1 MVHILRDLPRTKQ
14 RRLRGIMLYLHSLKD
29 AEEVF
34 KALSTPMRL
43 RIMELI
49 YEKEMSMNDLA
60 EALALTNS
68 AISLHVGKLES
79 AGLVTIRT
87 TSGKRGIMKIVQ
99 PVYSR
104 MIVDMAPQTK
114 PRHCYQDDIAVGHY
128 TSCDVH
134 PTCGLATST
143 NIIGEL
149 DDPRVFSYP
158 ERFRAGILWIGYGSI
173 TYNLPNR
180 LSAGQTLQEL
190 QISFEISSEC
200 PEVNEDYPSDI
211 YFEINGIPLGKWIS
225 PGDYGLRK
233 GILSPFWWPELLN
246 QYGLLKTLI
255 INGEGTFIDGT
266 HRISK
271 TTIADLHIDYNS
283 TINLT
288 FSVPKDTA
296 NCGGM
301 TLFGDEFGDYN
312 QNIRIK
318 AYYENP
324 KGNGV
329 VK

>member
-1 MVHILRDLPRTKQ
+1 
-14 RRLRGIMLYLHSLKD
+14 MLYLRSLNE

-49 YEKEMSMNDLA
+49 YENELSMNELA
-60 EALALTNS
+60 EALELTNS
-68 AISLHVGKLES
+68 AISLHVSKLES

-99 PVYSR
+99 PVHSR
-104 MIVDMAPQTK
+104 LLVDMAPQDK
-114 PRHCYQDDIAVGHY
+114 PRHCYQDDIAVGQY
-128 TSCDVH
+128 TACDVH

-158 ERFRAGILWIGYGSI
+158 ERFRAGILWIGWGSI

-180 LSAGQTLQEL
+180 LRAGQILQEL

-200 PEVNEDYPSDI
+200 PEFNEDYPSDI

-225 PGDYGLRK
+225 PGDYGARK

-246 QYGLLKTLI
+246 QYGQLKTLI
-255 INGEGTFIDGT
+255 INSEGTFIDGT

-271 TTIADLHIDYNS
+271 KTIQDLHLDYNS
-283 TINLT
+283 SINLT

-301 TLFGDEFGDYN
+301 TLFGEEFGDYN

-318 AYYENP
+318 SYYENTI
-324 KGNGV
+324 V
-329 VK
+329 

>member
-1 MVHILRDLPRTKQ
+1 MVHILRDLQRTKQ

-211 YFEINGIPLGKWIS
+211 YFEINGIPLGKWNPVS
-225 PGDYGLRK
+225 LLVAGAAQPVRAFENPDHQRRGHLHRRDAPHLQDHHRRSAYRLQQHHQPDLFRSEGHGKLRRHDAVRRRVRRLQPEHPHQ
-233 GILSPFWWPELLN
+233 GIL
-246 QYGLLKTLI
+246 
-255 INGEGTFIDGT
+255 
-266 HRISK
+266 
-271 TTIADLHIDYNS
+271 
-283 TINLT
+283 
-288 FSVPKDTA
+288 
-296 NCGGM
+296 
-301 TLFGDEFGDYN
+301 
-312 QNIRIK
+312 
-318 AYYENP
+318 
-324 KGNGV
+324 
-329 VK
+329 

>member
-1 MVHILRDLPRTKQ
+1 
-14 RRLRGIMLYLHSLKD
+14 MLYLRSLKE

-49 YEKEMSMNDLA
+49 YENELSMNELA
-60 EALALTNS
+60 EALELTNS
-68 AISLHVGKLES
+68 AISLHVSKLEA

-87 TSGKRGIMKIVQ
+87 MSGKRGIMKVVQ
-99 PVYSR
+99 PVHSR
-104 MIVDMAPQTK
+104 LLVDMAPQEK
-114 PRHCYQDDIAVGHY
+114 PRHCYQDDIAVGQY
-128 TSCDVH
+128 TSCNVH
-134 PTCGLATST
+134 PTCGLATTT

-180 LSAGQTLQEL
+180 LRAGQTLQEL

-200 PEVNEDYPSDI
+200 PEINEDYPSDI
-211 YFEINGIPLGKWIS
+211 YFEINGIPLGNWIS
-225 PGDYGLRK
+225 PGDYGARK

-255 INGEGTFIDGT
+255 INSEGTFIDGT

-271 TTIADLHIDYNS
+271 TTIQDLHIDYNS
-283 TINLT
+283 VINFT

-301 TLFGDEFGDYN
+301 TLFGEEFGDYN

-318 AYYENP
+318 AYYDNTII
-324 KGNGV
+324 
-329 VK
+329 